1 MKIGFFGDSFVAELS
16 NFDSWYNN
24 YDTYIKLLKDH
35 YSAEIVNLGV
45 GGSSY
50 WDLIIKQFPKFQN
63 NLPDVCVFCWTDPSR
78 LYDPEVRSLNAYN
91 TTKHSIKD
99 LHLYKLKN
107 PQKWSAAEKYFKYL
121 YDYEKAQLEM
131 ISAFTYFD
139 HEVLRPLQDK
149 TKIIHLWSFG
159 QAKIWQDEKIYYPKN
174 IDYVYQWKTGTE
186 VRPSLKCFSSI
197 GYDKAD
203 DGPAANHLGSIE
215 NNYLVYDLIKNAI
228 DTHRNSQCVDYS
240 SILGARWE

>member
-24 YDTYIKLLKDH
+24 YDTYIKLLKNH

-50 WDLIIKQFPKFQN
+50 WDIIIKQFPKFQH

-78 LYDPEVRSLNAYN
+78 LYDPEVRSLNVYN
-91 TTKHSIKD
+91 ATKHSIKD

-107 PQKWSAAEKYFKYL
+107 PQKWAAAEKYFKYL
-121 YDYEKAQLEM
+121 YDYEKSHLEM

-139 HEVLRPLQDK
+139 QETLRPLQDK

-159 QAKIWQDEKIYYPKN
+159 QAKIWQQEKVYYPKN
-174 IDYVYQWKTGTE
+174 IDYVYQWQTGTE
-186 VRPSLKCFSSI
+186 LRPSLKCFSSI
-197 GYDKAD
+197 GYNKED
-203 DGPAANHLGSIE
+203 DGPAANHLGSTE
-215 NNYLVYDLIKNAI
+215 NNHLVFDLIKKAI
-228 DTHRNSQCVDYS
+228 DTHKNGQCLDS
-240 SILGARWE
+240 SVSLDAKWE